1 MNRRHVTT
9 ALLAALAARSTPAM
23 ATATATATDPLAL
36 DPARHT
42 VQTVRW
48 GERTLRVRAFEGLPV
63 VARPVEP
70 AHQAINLYVPEA
82 YFEGARVGAFEAGTA
97 PVLLAIGV
105 GGYMPALPG
114 TLAARKASPGQP
126 AGPASGQTDTPSAS
140 VQALFRGYVVAAP
153 GARGRTQQAAD
164 GTWTG
169 KAPAALLDLKAA
181 VRWLRHNA
189 ARLPANLERIVSN
202 GTSAGGALSALLGA
216 SGNHPQ
222 YDEALRALGA
232 AAQRDDIHAV
242 SAFCPIT
249 ALDLADGAYEWQ
261 FRGVPDYRNVAVSML
276 DFRAQRTE
284 VAGRLSEREQALSAA
299 LQQQFIAQVNARA
312 LPGPEAQPLGLQAD
326 GRGPL
331 HAHLA
336 ELLRHAAQQALD
348 AGADLSGAAAV
359 RVRDGRVLAVDLD
372 AHVRAIGRMKAFPAF
387 DGLQLETGEN
397 QLFGST
403 GVDKRHFTAFSAQHS
418 AVPGAQR
425 APEAVVRAMDPLALL
440 ADPRATVA
448 RHWRI
453 RHGSHDR
460 DTAFAIPALLAAA
473 ARQRGAAVDLALP
486 WGRPHS
492 GDYDM
497 DAWFAHF
504 DAVMG
509 GG

>member
-1 MNRRHVTT
+1 MNRRHATG
-9 ALLAALAARSTPAM
+9 ALLAALAAAHARATPSAS
-23 ATATATATDPLAL
+23 APDPLAL
-36 DPARHT
+36 DPARHS

-48 GERTLRVRAFEGLPV
+48 GERTMQVRAFEGRPV

-82 YFEGARVGAFEAGTA
+82 YFRGERVGAFAAGTA

-114 TLAARKASPGQP
+114 TLAARRAPPGQP
-126 AGPASGQTDTPSAS
+126 ESPSAS
-140 VQALFRGYVVAAP
+140 LQALFQGYVVAAP

-169 KAPAALLDLKAA
+169 KAPAALVDLKAA

-189 ARLPANLERIVSN
+189 AHIPANLDRIVSN

-216 SGNHPQ
+216 SGNHPR
-222 YDEALRALGA
+222 YEAALRALGA
-232 AAQRDDIHAV
+232 APQRDDVHAV

-249 ALDLADGAYEWQ
+249 ALALADGAYEWQ

-284 VAGRLSEREQALSAA
+284 VAGRLSEREQALSLV
-299 LQQQFIAQVNARA
+299 LQRQFIAQVNALA
-312 LPGPEAQPLGLQAD
+312 LPGPADAPLALNAD
-326 GRGPL
+326 GSGSL
-331 HAHLA
+331 HDHVAD
-336 ELLRHAAQQALD
+336 LLRSAAHAALD

-359 RVRDGRVLAVDLD
+359 QVRDGRVQAVDLA

-397 QLFGST
+397 QLFGSA

-418 AVPGAQR
+418 AVAGAQR
-425 APEAVVRAMDPLALL
+425 APEDEVRAMDPLALL
-440 ADPRATVA
+440 ADPRATIA

-473 ARQRGAAVDLALP
+473 ARRRGAAVDLDLP

-504 DAVMG
+504 GAVVG